1 MMQKMQNLDKGFY
14 ALDTVP
20 LREGYRM
27 FFRDKYAGDASC
39 GSGATSEWLV
49 VDPAGRVIRSGVTCA
64 CGRGCCG
71 HDCVADSWGYH
82 DTCLEDLRADVDPD
96 PSDPDG
102 DPDAVIL
109 NGKPASFEACISLMD
124 DEIREAL
131 HIEMAPCGE
140 QEFLDAYVQWHLEKH
155 GEEFAI

>member
-1 MMQKMQNLDKGFY
+1 MKMLELENKGFY
-14 ALDTVP
+14 RLDTVP

-27 FFRDKYAGDASC
+27 FFRDNYAGNVSC
-39 GSGATSEWLV
+39 GGGATSDWLV
-49 VDPAGRVIRSGVTCA
+49 VDSAGQIVRSGVTCA

-109 NGKPASFEACISLMD
+109 NGKPASFEVCVSLMD
-124 DEIREAL
+124 DAIREEL
-131 HIEMAPCGE
+131 HGDIAPCSKQG
-140 QEFLDAYVQWHLEKH
+140 FLDAYAQRHQEAY
-155 GEEFAI
+155 GEEFTV

>member
-1 MMQKMQNLDKGFY
+1 MKELENKGFY
-14 ALDTVP
+14 PMDTVP

-27 FFRDKYAGDASC
+27 FFRHNYAGNVSC
-39 GSGATSEWLV
+39 GGGAASDWLV

-71 HDCVADSWGYH
+71 HDCVVDSWGYH

-96 PSDPDG
+96 PDG
-102 DPDAVIL
+102 DPDAVVL
-109 NGKPASFEACISLMD
+109 NGKPASFEACVALMD
-124 DEIREAL
+124 DAIREEFHL
-131 HIEMAPCGE
+131 EMAPCGE
-140 QEFLDAYVQWHLEKH
+140 QEFLDAYIQRHLEKY